1 MTSKITTKTQY
12 ALAALLELGRKN
24 TSCSISYLSNSQ
36 ALDHDYLGLIL
47 LQLKKSN
54 LVESVRGAKGGY
66 KLAKP
71 LAEIAVSQIM
81 AAVGD
86 KIKMTRCDKNKTCT
100 GTPDPCLAHQLYSSL
115 EKKILVDLDQT
126 TLQDLLSGVKLCT

>member
-12 ALAALLELGRKN
+12 AVAALIELGSKN
-24 TSCSISYLSNSQ
+24 SSCSIAHLATSQ

-47 LQLKKSN
+47 LQLKKSQ

-71 LAEIAVSQIM
+71 SEEIAISHIM

-86 KIKMTRCDKNKTCT
+86 KIKITRCNEKKTCT
-100 GTPDPCLAHQLYSSL
+100 GKKDPCLAHKLYSNL
-115 EKKILVDLDQT
+115 EKDMISLLDKT
-126 TLQDLLSGVKLCT
+126 TLKDLLTGAEICI